1 MVRSW
6 KLFWGSIAKTISLY
20 YVTVSGANIL
30 AEKFVAD
37 QIDPSYDIAA
47 NQAKL
52 KQLGFYV
59 E

>member
-1 MVRSW
+1 MVRTW

-20 YVTVSGANIL
+20 YVAVSGANIL
-30 AEKFVAD
+30 AEKFVSD

-47 NQAKL
+47 NQDKL